1 MPLKMQCISYSMLIR
16 VEYLSSVFILS
27 KDLHMKG
34 KVLNRVKH
42 VLTIFLVINRLCG
55 SYESLKGGQTSE
67 AMVDFTGGVNETFR
81 LDKLSSNFFKL
92 MLKAQA
98 RQSLMCCSINAKPN
112 EIEAKLENGL
122 IKGHAYTVTGVTKV
136 PCFSNLI

>member
-1 MPLKMQCISYSMLIR
+1 M
-16 VEYLSSVFILS
+16 
-27 KDLHMKG
+27 
-34 KVLNRVKH
+34 
-42 VLTIFLVINRLCG
+42 INRLCG

-67 AMVDFTGGVNETFR
+67 AMVDFTGGANETFK
-81 LDKLSSNFFKL
+81 LDKQPRNFFKL

-122 IKGHAYTVTGVTKV
+122 IKGHAYTVTSVTKV
-136 PCFSNLI
+136 PCFNILIIWYNSCDEFTIIDKICLSPLSSKTIKIVSI

>member
-1 MPLKMQCISYSMLIR
+1 MLLKMQCISYSMVIT
-16 VEYLSSVFILS
+16 VEYLPNVFILS
-27 KDLHMKG
+27 NDPHIKG
-34 KVLNRVKH
+34 IVLNRVKQ
-42 VLTIFLVINRLCG
+42 VLTIFLVFNRLCG

-67 AMVDFTGGVNETFR
+67 AMVDFTGGVNETFK
-81 LDKLSSNFFKL
+81 LDKLPRNFFKL